1 MNDHETTDI
10 SAPLL
15 AFLDRLGIETRTMD
29 HAPVFTVAESQA
41 LRGAIAGAH
50 SKNLFVKDKKDNV
63 FLIVAE
69 GDAAID
75 LKRVHEKIGAQGRV
89 SFGKPELLL
98 ELTGLTPGS
107 VTPFGVI
114 NDTGRRIKVVLD
126 AAMMEH
132 AVLNYHPLLNDA
144 TTSIKREDLVRFL
157 KATGHDPMIILVS
170 DGKVPETEEAVGD
183 EAGGA

>member
-1 MNDHETTDI
+1 MKTRSDLMAMFADLGLETTT
-10 SAPLL
+10 
-15 AFLDRLGIETRTMD
+15 FD
-29 HAPVFTVAESQA
+29 HPPVFTVAESKDIKA
-41 LRGAIAGAH
+41 KIPGGH
-50 SKNLFVKDKKDNV
+50 TKNLFVKDKKDNV

-98 ELTGLTPGS
+98 ELMGLTPGS

-114 NDTGRRIKVVLD
+114 NDTGGRIKVVLD

-132 AVLNYHPLLNDA
+132 EVLNYHPLLNDA

-170 DGKVPETEEAVGD
+170 DGKLPQADEDAGD
-183 EAGGA
+183 DAGAA